1 MLTPSV
7 YSKSFI
13 DLSILKI
20 KNIGIFGFFLCFFGI
35 KHQNK
40 HKKQNNM
47 PNISKW
53 SKM

>member
-20 KNIGIFGFFLCFFGI
+20 KNIGIFGFFLCFSW
-35 KHQNK
+35 NK
-40 HKKQNNM
+40 KPKKAQ
-47 PNISKW
+47 KTE
-53 SKM
+53 